1 MSVRTRPWVL
11 LVVTAAL
18 LGLVAVSC
26 RTSGSGPDVARLQR
40 VESTLSKVSG
50 TTARLNDQ
58 IATLRQSLEG
68 ADAGVATELG
78 AVEGSV
84 DELRAALDAL
94 RKDLSAAKG
103 ADAGLQKKLDDLS
116 AKVSGIDQRL
126 WVLEARYN
134 DHLRKLHGQQ

>member
-1 MSVRTRPWVL
+1 VL
-11 LVVTAAL
+11 LVVSAAL

-26 RTSGSGPDVARLQR
+26 RTNGAPEADLSRIRR
-40 VESTLSKVSG
+40 VESTLSEVSG

-68 ADAGVATELG
+68 TDAGMATELG
-78 AVEGSV
+78 SVKGSV
-84 DELRAALDAL
+84 DELRASLDAL
-94 RKDLSAAKG
+94 RKDLSAARG
-103 ADAGLQKKLDDLS
+103 ADAGLQKKLDELS